1 MVERLVAN
9 EKVEGSNPFAR
20 SKNMSDLSEKKCVA
34 CEGDIPA
41 FDTKEIHK
49 YLKKIDGWNVK
60 NNEDKSFYLIKDFK
74 FNNFKESQT
83 FINKVGDIAEQENH
97 HPDIEILYCKV
108 TISLTT
114 HDVGGLTDK
123 DYKLAKLIDDLNI

>member
-1 MVERLVAN
+1 MQWNEINKTITKTFEFNSYLDGIDFVNEVAN
-9 EKVEGSNPFAR
+9 
-20 SKNMSDLSEKKCVA
+20 L
-34 CEGDIPA
+34 
-41 FDTKEIHK
+41 
-49 YLKKIDGWNVK
+49 
-60 NNEDKSFYLIKDFK
+60 
-74 FNNFKESQT
+74 
-83 FINKVGDIAEQENH
+83 AEQENH